1 MADTLEKKITGDCMT
16 TLLLSEGDPLW
27 TIPGG
32 GAVVELYGSAGVDSL
47 ALAQGAQVNFG
58 TSFNAGND
66 NIYFQGSSTDY
77 LVSNSGATVTLTDSQ
92 GAQIELPAG
101 VAGQQLV
108 FADGALD
115 LQIDSG
121 RILIGDQAVT
131 STGTAVSTTVDLS
144 ETSGDQFDGTQD
156 GGETTGDY
164 TIASADQG
172 TVDNPVSLD
181 ASGDGFKFTDNASVL
196 GHVEI
201 SNFINDDVIEISGV
215 SAGDYNFSNLGE
227 DVSITYNNSGT
238 MNIITLV
245 GVVDAGDLVYD
256 EISFEASIGFD
267 AVNYA

>member
-1 MADTLEKKITGDCMT
+1 MT

-32 GAVVELYGSAGVDSL
+32 GSVVELYGSAGVDSL
-47 ALAQGAQVNFG
+47 ALGQGAQVNFG

-66 NIYFQGSSTDY
+66 NIYLEGDSTGFMI
-77 LVSNSGATVTLTDSQ
+77 SNSGATVTLTDSQ
-92 GAQIELPAG
+92 GTRIELPAG

-108 FADGALD
+108 FADGSLE
-115 LQIDSG
+115 LGIDSG
-121 RILIGDQAVT
+121 RILIGDQTITA
-131 STGTAVSTTVDLS
+131 TGTAVSATVDPS
-144 ETSGDQFDGTQD
+144 ETSGGQFDGTD
-156 GGETTGDY
+156 GGTTGDY

-172 TVDNPVSLD
+172 TVDIPVSLD

-201 SNFINDDVIEISGV
+201 SNFTSDDLIEVSGV
-215 SAGDYNFSNLGE
+215 SVGDYNFANDGD

-245 GVVDAGDLVYD
+245 GVVDSGDLVYD
-256 EISFEASIGFD
+256 EASFEASIGFD
-267 AVNYA
+267 AMIYA